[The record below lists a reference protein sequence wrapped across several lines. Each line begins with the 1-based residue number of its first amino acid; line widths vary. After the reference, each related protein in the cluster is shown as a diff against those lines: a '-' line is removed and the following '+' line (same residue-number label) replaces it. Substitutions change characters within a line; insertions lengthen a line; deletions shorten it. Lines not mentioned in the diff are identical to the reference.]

1 MYIYIKIILLYIYII
16 FILKWFNKIFNILI
30 INQINYFNIKI
41 YSFIIIHIS
50 INKRLPDKIHQL
62 NYTSR

>member
-41 YSFIIIHIS
+41 YSFIIIHIP
-50 INKRLPDKIHQL
+50 INKRLPG
-62 NYTSR
+62 